1 MSPPN
6 RTHVLKSQK
15 ITGLV
20 LLSVL
25 LLAASFQAR
34 ERTPGGEKR
43 LSSIPVREANN
54 DPHPYPW
61 PESSP
66 EEQGLDSS
74 VLGQMFDQALK
85 LGYVN
90 SVLIVRNGRLVGERY
105 YKGRDRFYTDLIASA
120 SKSYLDPLI
129 GIALSRR
136 FLSSLDQKVVDF
148 FPEFRASVQDRRILD
163 ITIRHLLQ
171 MRAGYPFDPDGDAFN
186 RAINGDNCMK
196 SALLW
201 PLAADPGRTWG
212 YSTLSSHLLSGII
225 TKSTGMSTFDF
236 AKAYLFDPIGVSIQN
251 WDRDRQGYYVGGATM
266 SFSPRDMARFGYF
279 YLSDGVADG
288 LRILPAGWVANSTR
302 KYSDRVTWFQKHFT
316 DFGYGFHWWLARAA
330 GVEVFFALGHG
341 GQNILVAPELQ
352 MVIVTTADW
361 NISPQQ
367 SGIQINAIF
376 DLILNYLVAPIKALE
391 GPSPYFPA
399 DVRGRKMRNSG
410 LAYREYIN
418 ILSWKP
424 NPRNAAER
432 IVKYKIYKRP
442 GDYLQ
447 FLAEVDAG
455 TLEYLERRVGKS
467 ALYTYAIS
475 ALTADGRESVPAYV
489 STGSPVGW

>member
-1 MSPPN
+1 M
-6 RTHVLKSQK
+6 KIQK

-20 LLSVL
+20 LVSAL
-25 LLAASFQAR
+25 LLAAPFQAQ
-34 ERTPGGEKR
+34 EPYYD
-43 LSSIPVREANN
+43 A
-54 DPHPYPW
+54 HPYPW

-74 VLGQMFDQALK
+74 VLGQTLDQAFT
-85 LGYVN
+85 LGFVN
-90 SVLIVRNGRLVGERY
+90 SVLIVRNGKLVGERY
-105 YKGRDRFYTDLIASA
+105 YNGRDRHDSDLIASA

-136 FLSSLDQKVVDF
+136 FLSSLDQKIVDF
-148 FPEFRASVQDRRILD
+148 FPEYRALVRDPRILD

-171 MRAGYPFDPDGDAFN
+171 MRAGYPFDPDGDVLN
-186 RAINGDNCMK
+186 RALNGDNCMK

-201 PLAADPGRTWG
+201 PLAADPGQNWG
-212 YSTLSSHLLSGII
+212 YSTLSTHLLSGIV
-225 TKSTGMSTFDF
+225 TKATGMSTYDF
-236 AKAYLFDPIGVSIQN
+236 AKAYLFDPIGVSIQYWN
-251 WDRDRQGYYVGGATM
+251 RDREGYYIGGTGM

-279 YLSDGVADG
+279 YLCDGVADG
-288 LRILPAGWVANSTR
+288 LRILPAGWVENSTR

-330 GVEVFFALGHG
+330 GVKVYWAGGHG
-341 GQNILVAPELQ
+341 GQNILVAPELG
-352 MVIVTTADW
+352 MVIVTTANW

-367 SGIQINAIF
+367 SGIQINAMY
-376 DLILNYLVAPIKALE
+376 DLILNYLIAPIMALE
-391 GPSPYFPA
+391 GPAPYFPA

-432 IVKYKIYKRP
+432 IVKYRIYKRL
-442 GDYLQ
+442 GDTLQ
-447 FLAEVDAG
+447 LVAEVDAG
-455 TLEYLERRVGKS
+455 TLEYLERRVNKL

-475 ALTADGRESVPAYV
+475 AVTADGRESVPAYV